1 MSAPVA
7 PKDIQETLTEL
18 GFELRCWDDGDGAI
32 SGHGQE
38 FIGSYAEVR
47 AYLTAWSSCL
57 ARAIWQTDQDKAT
70 EESATRLTRTGIVLS
85 SDVLIAPAQTA
96 MIVNRPQVGPF
107 RGDRVVVLDEC
118 AEAFDIEDLKVGNR
132 SQFPQTMSMPAK
144 FCAARVSSQ
153 ALFGCE
159 PAKIGT
165 QFASIRITITEPTLA
180 EFGRPWTMETCQ
192 TSMDLMIVVTNR
204 SNQPARFVALIVGR
218 GSR

>member
-1 MSAPVA
+1 MSASKA
-7 PKDIQETLTEL
+7 PKDIQETLAEL

-57 ARAIWQTDQDKAT
+57 ARATWQTDQDKAA
-70 EESATRLTRTGIVLS
+70 EENTARLVRTGIMLS
-85 SDVLIAPAQTA
+85 SNVEIQPAQSAQITC
-96 MIVNRPQVGPF
+96 RPQVGPF

-118 AEAFDIEDLKVGNR
+118 AEAFDIEDLKIGNH
-132 SQFPQTMSMPAK
+132 SQFPQAMSMPAK

-159 PAKIGT
+159 IAKIG
-165 QFASIRITITEPTLA
+165 QRDLIKIAITEPALA
-180 EFGRPWTMETCQ
+180 EFGRSWTMETCQ
-192 TSMDLMIVVTNR
+192 TAMDLSIIVTNR
-204 SNQPARFVALIVGR
+204 SSQPARFVALIVGR

>member
-1 MSAPVA
+1 MDAPE
-7 PKDIQETLTEL
+7 DIKTTLAEL

-32 SGHGQE
+32 SGHGQD

-57 ARAIWQTDQDKAT
+57 ARATWQTDQDKAA
-70 EESATRLTRTGIVLS
+70 EENTARLVRTGIVLS
-85 SDVLIAPAQTA
+85 SDMVFEPAVTA
-96 MIVNRPQVGPF
+96 QITTRPQNAPF

-118 AEAFDIEDLKVGNR
+118 ADAFDIADLKVGNC
-132 SQFPQTMSMPAK
+132 SQFPQAMTMPAK

-159 PAKIGT
+159 IAKIC
-165 QFASIRITITEPTLA
+165 ARSLVRIAIAEPALA
-180 EFGRPWTMETCQ
+180 EFGRPWTMDTCQ
-192 TSMDLMIVVTNR
+192 VAQDISIIITNR
-204 SNQPARFVALIVGR
+204 SSQPARFVALIVGR

>member
-1 MSAPVA
+1 MSAPAA

-18 GFELRCWDDGDGAI
+18 GFELRAWDGGDGAI

-57 ARAIWQTDQDKAT
+57 ARATWQSDQDKAA
-70 EESATRLTRTGIVLS
+70 EENSTRLVRTGIVLS
-85 SDVLIAPAQTA
+85 SNVAIEPAQSAQITA
-96 MIVNRPQVGPF
+96 RPQVTPF

-118 AEAFDIEDLKVGNR
+118 AEAFDIDDLKVGNR

-144 FCAARVSSQ
+144 FCAARISSQ

-159 PAKIGT
+159 ITRSIMQSHIKI
-165 QFASIRITITEPTLA
+165 AITEPALG
-180 EFGRPWTMETCQ
+180 EFGMAWMMDTCQ
-192 TSMDLMIVVTNR
+192 NAQDLVTIVTNR